1 MKLSDLLAGARD
13 GGSKKGQKA
22 LLLALAALGIFLLLL
37 GHSGIGGEQKN
48 ASVDP
53 GASPESEMPSL
64 PVQLQIQ
71 SEEEYLGQRLE
82 NLLQQICGVGRVEV
96 SIRLEGSTT
105 SEYAVNHTTGRKI
118 SDESDPAGSTRVTTD
133 VSESGQLVVV
143 RGDRGY
149 EIPVVEREMAPRV
162 TGVLVVAEG
171 ARNPGIKAE
180 LFRATRVAL
189 GVEPHKILVLSKKF

>member
-1 MKLSDLLAGARD
+1 MKLSDLLAGAKD
-13 GGSKKGQKA
+13 GGSKKGQKV

-37 GHSGIGGEQKN
+37 GHSGTGGEQKN
-48 ASVDP
+48 ASVGP
-53 GASPESEMPSL
+53 GASPKSEVSSL
-64 PVQLQIQ
+64 PARLQIQ

-171 ARNPGIKAE
+171 ARNPRVKAE

-189 GVEPHKILVLSKKF
+189 GVEPHKILVLPKKF